1 MADYSGRQSYIGL
14 GKETTR
20 GTAVAA
26 SYWLRWLSRDFQD
39 QVEKVRNESALGVL
53 NKYSGSDIV
62 KEWAAGK
69 IGGKLTDRAF
79 GLVLVGLFGSDPVT
93 ALKGGES
100 VVYNH
105 TFNFANTVLGR
116 SLTTYIKD
124 GNKDVRHSLSMFDKG
139 ELSCLVGEYVKF
151 ETEVMAKKS
160 ATTTSTPAIVAENEF
175 VPRHVTVKLA
185 SNVAGLPG
193 ATAVKLKAFK
203 FTIDRKVEGWF
214 GLGSNEPDE
223 IHAQEISIKGEFTL
237 RYTDETY
244 RNLWKADTKQAIEL
258 LIANT
263 DTTIGTSSNPA
274 VKFTFHEVTLDDW
287 SDDNDKSKIVEQTIG
302 FSGNYNLS
310 AAKELEAVLTNLVTT
325 Y

>member
-1 MADYSGRQSYIGL
+1 MGDFSGRQSYVGF

-20 GTAVAA
+20 GTLAA
-26 SYWLRWLSRDFQD
+26 ATYWLKWLSRDFQD
-39 QVEKVRNESALGVL
+39 QVEKVKNESALGVL
-53 NKYSGSDIV
+53 NKYNDSDIV

-69 IGGKLTDRAF
+69 VGGKITDRAF
-79 GLVLVGLFGSDPVT
+79 GLILVGMFGADPVS
-93 ALKGGES
+93 AVKGGETI
-100 VVYNH
+100 VYNH
-105 TFNFANTVLGR
+105 TYNFANTVLGR

-124 GNKDVRHSLSMFDKG
+124 GNKDVRHALSMFDKS

-160 ATTTSTPAIVAENEF
+160 ATTTSTPALIAESEF
-175 VPRHVTVKLA
+175 VPRHVTVKIA
-185 SNVAGLPG
+185 NNVAGLG
-193 ATAVKLKAFK
+193 AASPVKLKAFK

-244 RNLWKADTKQAIEL
+244 RNLWKADTHQAIEL
-258 LIANT
+258 NIANT
-263 DTTIGTSSNPA
+263 DTTIGTASNPG
-274 VKFTFHEVTLDDW
+274 VKFTFHEVMLDDW
-287 SDDNDKSKIVEQTIG
+287 SDDADKSKIVEQTIA
-302 FSGNYNLS
+302 FSGMYNLAS
-310 AAKELEAVLTNLVTT
+310 AKELEAVLTNLVAS